1 MKYPLTFSIDLPA
14 DDGEFPGFP
23 GMLLVTLR
31 DMGVCIRSQA
41 VLDRNLTIEGMVL
54 VCGYGGQGKEI
65 VFIATSLGD

>member
-1 MKYPLTFSIDLPA
+1 MKYPLSFIDLPA
-14 DDGEFPGFP
+14 DDGGFLVFP
-23 GMLLVTLR
+23 GMPSVILR

-41 VLDRNLTIEGMVL
+41 VLDRNVTIEGMVL